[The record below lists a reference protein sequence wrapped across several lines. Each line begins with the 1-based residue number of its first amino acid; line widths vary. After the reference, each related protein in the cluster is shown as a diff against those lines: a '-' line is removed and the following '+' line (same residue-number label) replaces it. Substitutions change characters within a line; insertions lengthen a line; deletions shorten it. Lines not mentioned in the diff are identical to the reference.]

1 MADARVSVLIDIRSR
16 LAELERATAGF
27 GNLVKGVVAAASAY
41 IGFRAV
47 MRGGR
52 EILTMG
58 ADLDH
63 LSKQTSVAVADLAT
77 LRQAFADNGV
87 EPQRAGKSIN
97 DLQRRIADAARGMG
111 EGRQALR
118 DLNLEAT
125 EVVRLSPADQFALIG
140 DRIAGIENPAQRTA
154 IAVKLLGESGVALM
168 PLFASGGAIED
179 AKVTLGQMPEVLE
192 RNAVQF
198 ERIDTLLGRIPNKS
212 RQLFAGLGDQLAGYL
227 TGPLETL
234 NRLDL
239 TGLGQRIGAFIAL
252 GLESIQDGTFS
263 QFISLAIEA
272 GFEQG
277 MKGARRVLDW
287 FGTDG
292 AWLKPI
298 ATGVMTIGVG
308 FGKWISDALGMVSL
322 LTAYLTSGFT
332 FAFEK
337 AREGWGSLKG
347 VILEGLAAII
357 NFFATRLER
366 LLNSAIQWANKI
378 PGVKIA
384 EASLGRVASQSS
396 GEGFKARTYADIL
409 EESQAAVVARAD
421 ARKAALESN
430 LADTLRII
438 GVETEAIEG
447 QASASERLNDL
458 IQERIRLREEEGASA
473 PRSNTA
479 PLPDAIGQLTFADKS
494 QERFDDFTAGRGDFG
509 VETWT
514 AAKAA
519 MMDYVVTAGT
529 VAQQVYGA
537 IGGIASSLTEGIS
550 QSITG
555 LIEETMTWGDAL
567 RNIGSTIVSSIITA
581 FSDMAAQFIVKR
593 TLMFILGRKLD
604 TAEVASNVAK
614 NAAIATSEVATAT
627 TTAVAWTPAALVKS
641 IATFGIAA
649 IIGLA
654 LFAAAM
660 AAFDKGGYTG
670 GGGRLEPAG
679 IVHRGEF
686 VMPADVVSKRG
697 PGFFYALMDSLRFD
711 SPMPAAALA
720 GYSTGGFV
728 GTSAP
733 AAEHVRADGG
743 RPATNR
749 FNIGLFNDPA
759 ALQRWAQSQDGETVI
774 LDVLRRNRHEFQG

>member
-27 GNLVKGVVAAASAY
+27 GNLIKGVLAATGAY
-41 IGFRAV
+41 LGFRSAIQGV
-47 MRGGR
+47 RDIISFGS
-52 EILTMG
+52 
-58 ADLDH
+58 DLRH
-63 LSKQTSVAVADLAT
+63 LSLQTSVSVTDLAT
-77 LRQAFADNGV
+77 LRQAFKDTGI
-87 EPQRAGKSIN
+87 EPQRVGKAVN
-97 DLQRRIADAARGMG
+97 DMQKRIADAARGSA
-111 EGRQALR
+111 EPRQALR
-118 DLNLEAT
+118 DLNIEVT
-125 EVVRLSPADQFALIG
+125 ELSRMAPSDQFALLAE
-140 DRIAGIENPAQRTA
+140 RIAQIENPALRTNTA
-154 IAVKLLGESGVALM
+154 MRLLGKSGAELL
-168 PLFASGGAIED
+168 PLFQSGGAIDD
-179 AKVTLGQMPEVLE
+179 ARESLGQLPEVME

-198 ERIDTLLGRIPNKS
+198 ERIETLLGRIPNKS

-234 NRLDL
+234 NRIDL

-263 QFISLAIEA
+263 RFISLAIEA

-277 MKGARRVLDW
+277 MAAARRVLDS

-298 ATGVMTIGVG
+298 ATGIMTIGIG

-337 AREGWGSLKG
+337 AREGWDGFKG
-347 VILEGLAAII
+347 VLLSGMAAVI
-357 NFFATRLER
+357 NFFASRIEAV
-366 LLNSAIQWANKI
+366 LNTAIDWANKI
-378 PGVKIA
+378 PGVDIGAAAVGGVKVGVGG
-384 EASLGRVASQSS
+384 S
-396 GEGFKARTYADIL
+396 GFKARTYADIL
-409 EESQAAVVARAD
+409 EEQQAAVVARAD
-421 ARKAALESN
+421 TRKAALESN

-447 QASASERLNDL
+447 QASASEQLNDL
-458 IQERIRLREEEGASA
+458 IQERIRLREVEGTVPPPS
-473 PRSNTA
+473 PT
-479 PLPDAIGQLTFADKS
+479 LMPDAAGPVTFADKS
-494 QERFDDFTAGRGDFG
+494 QERFEDFTAGRGDFG
-509 VETWT
+509 VGTWT

-537 IGGIASSLTEGIS
+537 IGGIATSLSQGIS